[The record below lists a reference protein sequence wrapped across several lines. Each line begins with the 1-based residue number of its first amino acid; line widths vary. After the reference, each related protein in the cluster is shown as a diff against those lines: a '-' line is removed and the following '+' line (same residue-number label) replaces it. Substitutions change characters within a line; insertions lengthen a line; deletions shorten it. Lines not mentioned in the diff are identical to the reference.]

1 MTFGDVIKRY
11 RLSHDLS
18 MADFAERCGITK
30 GYVSQLE
37 SNKHPKTG
45 KPIIPS
51 VPKLMNIAKGMGI
64 TFDDLISMVDPD
76 TEITWEK
83 ETSIDFSDEE
93 IKHILKYRK
102 LDDPGKEA
110 VDVILDLQYKRI
122 YGIEKKESAG

>member
-83 ETSIDFSDEE
+83 ETPIGFSDEE